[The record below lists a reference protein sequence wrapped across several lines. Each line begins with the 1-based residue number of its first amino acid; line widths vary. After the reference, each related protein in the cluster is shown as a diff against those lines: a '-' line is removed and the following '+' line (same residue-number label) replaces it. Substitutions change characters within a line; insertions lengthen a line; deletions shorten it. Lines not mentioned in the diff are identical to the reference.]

1 MEAAAQKYRNVAQ
14 RHQRDQ
20 LILHHLEYVR
30 HIIGKIVSQL
40 PAGIDAEN
48 LESAG
53 VLGLV
58 EAAKNFDVD
67 HGTSFKTFAYP
78 RIRGA
83 ILDELRRNSPL
94 PQNILQQ
101 IGKVHRA
108 CETLSPPVTIEV
120 VSKETGLTTE
130 EVENCLE
137 AIRLTRPTTWND
149 SISQSHSHR
158 QQRLDQPGTVLEAA
172 ETKQVLADCIELLP
186 EKERLVITLY
196 YLEDLRLKEIGR
208 VLKLSESR
216 VSRILAKAEFRL
228 KEYVRTR
235 GG

>member
-1 MEAAAQKYRNVAQ
+1 M
-14 RHQRDQ
+14 
-20 LILHHLEYVR
+20 
-30 HIIGKIVSQL
+30 
-40 PAGIDAEN
+40 
-48 LESAG
+48 
-53 VLGLV
+53 
-58 EAAKNFDVD
+58 
-67 HGTSFKTFAYP
+67 
-78 RIRGA
+78 
-83 ILDELRRNSPL
+83 
-94 PQNILQQ
+94 
-101 IGKVHRA
+101 
-108 CETLSPPVTIEV
+108 TIEV